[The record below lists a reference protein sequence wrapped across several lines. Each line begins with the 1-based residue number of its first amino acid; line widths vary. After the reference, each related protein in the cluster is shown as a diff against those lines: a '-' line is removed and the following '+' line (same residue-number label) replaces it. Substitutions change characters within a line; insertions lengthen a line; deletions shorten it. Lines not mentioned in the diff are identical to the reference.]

1 LTEYFNLT
9 RALFIMLNS
18 LLSALGIQPKN
29 LTEARGTLDTAK
41 STIEQATALFSA
53 AGLDMDAMLQA
64 GPDSL
69 KAHIDSLGAKDS
81 ELAVALEKIN
91 ALETAAASASSDI
104 TALQE
109 EIENARGL
117 FEVVGYESPENG
129 EDPEACKAAFESY
142 VKKAAAL
149 ELAKVGHA
157 PVSFVPEQK
166 IGAKQLTAAE
176 FGALPTH
183 EKMNFAT
190 SGGRIAG

>member
-1 LTEYFNLT
+1 
-9 RALFIMLNS
+9 MLNS

-29 LTEARGTLDTAK
+29 LTEARGTLDNAK
-41 STIEQATALFSA
+41 ATIEQATALFTA
-53 AGLDMDAMLQA
+53 AELDMDALLQA

-69 KAHIDSLGAKDS
+69 KAHIDSLGAKDG
-81 ELAVALEKIN
+81 ELAAALDKIN
-91 ALETAAASASSDI
+91 ALEAASTENFFTISS
-104 TALQE
+104 LE
-109 EIENARGL
+109 EEVQTARGL

-129 EDPEACKAAFESY
+129 DDPEACKAAFESY

-166 IGAKQLTAAE
+166 IGSRQLTAAE
-176 FGALPTH
+176 FGALPTF

-190 SGGRIAG
+190 SGGRIVG